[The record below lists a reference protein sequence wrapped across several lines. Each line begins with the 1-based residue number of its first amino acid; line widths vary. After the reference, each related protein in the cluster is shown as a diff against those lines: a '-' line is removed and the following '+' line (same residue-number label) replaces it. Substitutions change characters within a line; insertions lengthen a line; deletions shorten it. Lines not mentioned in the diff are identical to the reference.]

1 MNLIQIYIHIILEWF
16 SIIWGGLKI
25 KRYIIILS
33 IILAV
38 LFAISAVSAN
48 ENITDEI
55 ASSNEIDSEIIGEN
69 ITDEIIST
77 DADNEEKIGN
87 TSNEVREKEKCE
99 GYIST
104 DAYSDVYYKNTK
116 TVIAYMEDMPKNA
129 NGKLV
134 LYENNNVIASKSLS
148 NGKATIKLS
157 DLTIQPSNKEHAIVA
172 KYEGDDYYVDDYD
185 IDLKVIYYTLV
196 GTECYAGGTAKFT
209 ITLPTDATGTV
220 TMSGSKTGSAKISN
234 GKAVITVPNLKLG
247 VYSLYFKY
255 SNSKYGFSDSILY
268 FTVYPKTFKAP
279 TYEKK
284 IVAGRDKFFTIAF
297 PKASSGTVSVKV
309 YNVKTEK
316 STTYKVSY
324 KNGKASFDA
333 SKLAAG
339 HYMLLDY
346 KIKDSTYGTLNFKNT
361 PQFIAEGLFGD
372 FKVLYPKLTLKKA
385 KIKKSAKK
393 VILVVNLGK
402 VNKKYLSGKKI
413 VFKFKGKKYTA
424 KTNSKGV
431 AKVTIEKSVLKKL
444 KVGKKITYTATYFKK
459 TVKKTVKVK
468 K

>member
-1 MNLIQIYIHIILEWF
+1 M
-16 SIIWGGLKI
+16 
-25 KRYIIILS
+25 
-33 IILAV
+33 
-38 LFAISAVSAN
+38 LFAVSAVSAN

-55 ASSNEIDSEIIGEN
+55 DSSNEIDNEIIGDDL
-69 ITDEIIST
+69 TDEIISS
-77 DADNEEKIGN
+77 DEDNEEKIGD
-87 TSNEVREKEKCE
+87 TPKEITEKEECE

-104 DAYSDVYYKNTK
+104 DAYSEVYYKDTN

-157 DLTIQPSNKEHAIVA
+157 ELTIQPSNKEHAIVA
-172 KYEGDDYYVDDYD
+172 KYEGDDYYIDDYD
-185 IDLKVIYYTLV
+185 IDLKVIYFTLV

-220 TMSGSKTGSAKISN
+220 SMSGSKTGSAKISN
-234 GKAVITVPNLKLG
+234 GKAIITISNMKLG
-247 VYSLYFKY
+247 QYTLDFGYSD
-255 SNSKYGFSDSILY
+255 SKYGFSDTLY
-268 FTVYPKTFKAP
+268 FSVYPKTFKAP

-284 IVAGRDKFFTIAF
+284 IVAGNDKFFTIAF
-297 PKASSGTVSVKV
+297 PKSSSGTVSVEV

-339 HYMLLDY
+339 HYMLMDF
-346 KIKDSTYGTLNFKNT
+346 KIKDSTYGTLNFKST
-361 PQFIAEGLFGD
+361 SKFIAEGLFGD
-372 FKVLYPKLTLKKA
+372 FKVVYPKLTLKKA

-393 VILVVNLGK
+393 VKLVVNLGK

-431 AKVTIEKSVLKKL
+431 AKVTIKKSVLKKL
-444 KVGKKITYTATYFKK
+444 KVGKKVTYTATYFKK